1 MLFATLDWSAVMKL
15 ETPPLIVTS
24 APRLASPAAALGAAF
39 VLLWCTGYPAAKL
52 ALAHAAPLTLL
63 VLRFGSAAMLLALLA
78 VFAGVSWPRGRTALH
93 SVVTGALSLALQFG
107 ALYVAVALGVNVGIA
122 ALVIGMTPIATALI
136 SRALGEALSSR
147 QWLGFAFGAAGVV
160 LAVADRIGTS
170 DAPWF
175 AYLLLLLGLAGIGAG
190 TVYQKRFAVDVDPR
204 AGLAIQQASATL
216 LLLPFALNALHATEF
231 EYGIQ
236 EGVTSVGF
244 VVGSLMM
251 AKWAD
256 RLREGSWI
264 VIGLVAMGLAGV
276 LYGVSTSIPLAIL
289 LVTISGFFNAPNSIA
304 RRVIQETGLIE
315 VLHVEP

>member
-160 LAVADRIGTS
+160 LAVADRIGTN

-216 LLLPFALNALHATEF
+216 LLLPFALH
-231 EYGIQ
+231 
-236 EGVTSVGF
+236 EGFRFDASPAF
-244 VVGSLMM
+244 LGSLGWLVVVNSLAAFALMFVLLRRGAASRVAALFFLMPPVTAIMNYFVLGDALTVAKM
-251 AKWAD
+251 AGFALATFGVWLAT
-256 RLREGSWI
+256 REPATPS
-264 VIGLVAMGLAGV
+264 A
-276 LYGVSTSIPLAIL
+276 S
-289 LVTISGFFNAPNSIA
+289 
-304 RRVIQETGLIE
+304 
-315 VLHVEP
+315 

>member
-63 VLRFGSAAMLLALLA
+63 VLRFGSAAILLALLA
-78 VFAGVSWPRGRTALH
+78 VFAGVSWPHGRTALH

-160 LAVADRIGTS
+160 LAVADRIGTN

-216 LLLPFALNALHATEF
+216 LLLPFALH
-231 EYGIQ
+231 
-236 EGVTSVGF
+236 EGFRFDASPAF
-244 VVGSLMM
+244 LGSLGWLVVVNSLAAFALMFVLLRRGAASRVAALFFLMPPVTAIMNYFVLGDALTVAKM
-251 AKWAD
+251 AGFALATFGVWLAT
-256 RLREGSWI
+256 REPATPHAS
-264 VIGLVAMGLAGV
+264 
-276 LYGVSTSIPLAIL
+276 
-289 LVTISGFFNAPNSIA
+289 
-304 RRVIQETGLIE
+304 
-315 VLHVEP
+315 

>member
-160 LAVADRIGTS
+160 LAVADRIGTN
-170 DAPWF
+170 DAPLF

-216 LLLPFALNALHATEF
+216 LLLPFALH
-231 EYGIQ
+231 
-236 EGVTSVGF
+236 EGFRFDASPAF
-244 VVGSLMM
+244 LGSLGWLVVVNSLAAFALMFVLLRRGAASRVAALFFLMPPVTAIMNYFVLGDALTVAKM
-251 AKWAD
+251 AGFALATFGVWLAT
-256 RLREGSWI
+256 REPATPHAS
-264 VIGLVAMGLAGV
+264 
-276 LYGVSTSIPLAIL
+276 
-289 LVTISGFFNAPNSIA
+289 
-304 RRVIQETGLIE
+304 
-315 VLHVEP
+315 

>member
-1 MLFATLDWSAVMKL
+1 MKL
-15 ETPPLIVTS
+15 ETPPLIVPSS
-24 APRLASPAAALGAAF
+24 ARPATPAAVLGSAF

-63 VLRFGSAAMLLALLA
+63 VLRFGSAAALLA
-78 VFAGVSWPRGRTALH
+78 ALALFARVPWPRGRAALH

-136 SRALGEALSSR
+136 ARALGEALSSR

-160 LAVADRIGTS
+160 LAVTDRVGAN

-204 AGLAIQQASATL
+204 AGLAIQQASATV
-216 LLLPFALNALHATEF
+216 LLLPFALLEDFRFDASAAF
-231 EYGIQ
+231 
-236 EGVTSVGF
+236 F
-244 VVGSLMM
+244 GSLGWLVVVNSLAAFALMFVLLRRGAASRVAALFFLM
-251 AKWAD
+251 PPVTAIMNYLVLGDALTAAKMTGFALAALGVWLAT
-256 RLREGSWI
+256 REPATPRAS
-264 VIGLVAMGLAGV
+264 
-276 LYGVSTSIPLAIL
+276 
-289 LVTISGFFNAPNSIA
+289 
-304 RRVIQETGLIE
+304 
-315 VLHVEP
+315 

>member
-216 LLLPFALNALHATEF
+216 LLLPFALH
-231 EYGIQ
+231 
-236 EGVTSVGF
+236 EGFRFDASAAF
-244 VVGSLMM
+244 LGSLGWLIVVNSLIAFALMFVLLRRGAASRVAALFFLM
-251 AKWAD
+251 PPVTAIMNYFVLGDALTVAKIAGFALATFGVWLAT
-256 RLREGSWI
+256 REPATPHAS
-264 VIGLVAMGLAGV
+264 
-276 LYGVSTSIPLAIL
+276 
-289 LVTISGFFNAPNSIA
+289 
-304 RRVIQETGLIE
+304 
-315 VLHVEP
+315 

>member
-160 LAVADRIGTS
+160 LAVADRIGTN

-216 LLLPFALNALHATEF
+216 LLLPFALHEGFRF
-231 EYGIQ
+231 EA
-236 EGVTSVGF
+236 SPAF
-244 VVGSLMM
+244 LGSLGWLVVVNSLAAFALMFVLLRRGAASRVAALFFLMPPVTAIMNYFVLGDALTVAKM
-251 AKWAD
+251 AGFALATFGVWLAT
-256 RLREGSWI
+256 REPATPHAS
-264 VIGLVAMGLAGV
+264 
-276 LYGVSTSIPLAIL
+276 
-289 LVTISGFFNAPNSIA
+289 
-304 RRVIQETGLIE
+304 
-315 VLHVEP
+315 

>member
-216 LLLPFALNALHATEF
+216 LLLPFALH
-231 EYGIQ
+231 
-236 EGVTSVGF
+236 EGFRFDASAAF
-244 VVGSLMM
+244 LGSLGWLIVVNSLIAFALMFVLLRRGAASRVAALFFLM
-251 AKWAD
+251 PPVTAIMNYFVLGDALTVAKIAGFALATFGVWLAT
-256 RLREGSWI
+256 REPATPS
-264 VIGLVAMGLAGV
+264 A
-276 LYGVSTSIPLAIL
+276 S
-289 LVTISGFFNAPNSIA
+289 
-304 RRVIQETGLIE
+304 
-315 VLHVEP
+315 

>member
-1 MLFATLDWSAVMKL
+1 MKL

-216 LLLPFALNALHATEF
+216 LLLPFALH
-231 EYGIQ
+231 
-236 EGVTSVGF
+236 EGFRFDASAAF
-244 VVGSLMM
+244 LGSLGWLIVVNSLIAFALMFVLLRRGAASRVAALFFLM
-251 AKWAD
+251 PPVTAIMNYFVLGDALTVAKIAGFALATFGVWLAT
-256 RLREGSWI
+256 REPATPGAS
-264 VIGLVAMGLAGV
+264 
-276 LYGVSTSIPLAIL
+276 
-289 LVTISGFFNAPNSIA
+289 
-304 RRVIQETGLIE
+304 
-315 VLHVEP
+315 

>member
-63 VLRFGSAAMLLALLA
+63 VLRFGSAAILLALLA

-216 LLLPFALNALHATEF
+216 LLLPFALH
-231 EYGIQ
+231 
-236 EGVTSVGF
+236 EGFRFDASPAF
-244 VVGSLMM
+244 LGSLGWLVVVNSLAAFALMFVLLRRGAASRVAALFFLMPPVTAIMNYFVLGDALTVAKM
-251 AKWAD
+251 AGFALATFGVWLAT
-256 RLREGSWI
+256 REPATPHAS
-264 VIGLVAMGLAGV
+264 
-276 LYGVSTSIPLAIL
+276 
-289 LVTISGFFNAPNSIA
+289 
-304 RRVIQETGLIE
+304 
-315 VLHVEP
+315 

>member
-1 MLFATLDWSAVMKL
+1 MKL
-15 ETPPLIVTS
+15 ETPPLIVPST
-24 APRLASPAAALGAAF
+24 PRLAPPAAALGAAF

-52 ALAHAAPLTLL
+52 ALAHAAPVTLL
-63 VLRFGSAAMLLALLA
+63 VLRFGSAAILLALLA

-160 LAVADRIGTS
+160 LAVADRIGTN

-204 AGLAIQQASATL
+204 TGLAIQQASATL
-216 LLLPFALNALHATEF
+216 LLLPFALH
-231 EYGIQ
+231 
-236 EGVTSVGF
+236 EGFRFDASPAF
-244 VVGSLMM
+244 LGSLGWLVVVNSLAAFALMFVLLRRGAASRVAALFFLMPAVTAIMNYFVLGDALTVAKM
-251 AKWAD
+251 AGFALATFGVWLAT
-256 RLREGSWI
+256 REPATPRAS
-264 VIGLVAMGLAGV
+264 
-276 LYGVSTSIPLAIL
+276 
-289 LVTISGFFNAPNSIA
+289 
-304 RRVIQETGLIE
+304 
-315 VLHVEP
+315 